1 MSKNKLKESIFI
13 LKVVTFDCINVVYA
27 QLIYRSEIPW
37 PGTTKLCGLNL
48 LISQFIQVL
57 LKFSRF

>member
-27 QLIYRSEIPW
+27 QLIYRSEM
-37 PGTTKLCGLNL
+37 T
-48 LISQFIQVL
+48 
-57 LKFSRF
+57 FSMAWYYQTMRSKPSHFSVYTSSFKI